1 MALMD
6 MAVQPLI
13 GDHLFF
19 RDEGYHGGPNG
30 ESAGEEY
37 ERFLQDGMLFVW
49 HGEAVGYCDYCVA
62 CRKRG
67 DEGHRGKN
75 HFKKAENWRWQGV
88 PNNARESIYLAVW
101 YLGKTQGASAVAS
114 LAHLCESD
122 VAGQA
127 QRFFE
132 MAIARC
138 RNGGLTFQLPVRCW
152 NLGNGALV
160 HQGQA
165 VVAAGPLHAPPPPA
179 GLPLHGVAPPGLG
192 VQDLAERV
200 STLEGQVASLEEEN
214 GELRRRLGDIEA
226 RLQTWSHVS
235 RDVSDIEA

>member
-1 MALMD
+1 MALAV

-30 ESAGEEY
+30 ESAREEY

-67 DEGHRGKN
+67 VDGHREKN
-75 HFKKAENWRWQGV
+75 HFKKAENWRWPGV

-138 RNGGLTFQLPVRCW
+138 RNERLTFQLPVGCW
-152 NLGNGALV
+152 NLRNGGPV
-160 HQGQA
+160 DQ
-165 VVAAGPLHAPPPPA
+165 VAAVASLPA
-179 GLPLHGVAPPGLG
+179 GLPLHAPPGLA

-214 GELRRRLGDIEA
+214 GELRRRLGDVEA
-226 RLQTWSHVS
+226 RLGAWGT
-235 RDVSDIEA
+235 